1 MTELKTFNEFHK
13 DYVGGELGEEE
24 SNYDQYAFA
33 LRQVVIKQIK
43 EEFNGAPLL
52 RTDAIKW
59 IEHFFT
65 ITEEELK

>member
-33 LRQVVIKQIK
+33 LRREIIKIFHSVTKDLDSK
-43 EEFNGAPLL
+43 EKGVFDSLADKEKGL
-52 RTDAIKW
+52 RI
-59 IEHFFT
+59 FRF
-65 ITEEELK
+65 